1 MKFSPKGRLRAFS
14 LPRNVEICFSL
25 CSNILMILSSRTTLF
40 RGIENEREMIQTL
53 DGKMA
58 TYRENEAII
67 HKGNYVSHIGL
78 VLSGSVSVIRYDM
91 EGNGDLISIVKTGE
105 IFAESF
111 AICSKPSPVTIQAR
125 EDSCILWLPIENIR
139 KDRRLLE
146 NLLLV
151 SAERN
156 LFLTKRLE
164 HLGKRTLKDKVLS
177 YLEDMRETSM
187 SDEFDIPLDRQEM
200 ADYLSSDRS
209 ALSLVLSKLK
219 NEGVI
224 DFRKNHFILHYKMHK
239 E

>member
-1 MKFSPKGRLRAFS
+1 M
-14 LPRNVEICFSL
+14 
-25 CSNILMILSSRTTLF
+25 F
-40 RGIENEREMIQTL
+40 RGIENEKKLLETL
-53 DGKMA
+53 DGKTGVYSA
-58 TYRENEAII
+58 DETII
-67 HKGNYVSHIGL
+67 QKGSFISSIGL

-91 EGNGDLISIVKTGE
+91 NGNGDLISIVKTGE

-111 AICSKPSPVTIQAR
+111 AICSRPSPVTILAR
-125 EDSCILWLPIENIR
+125 EKSQILWLPIENIR

-146 NLLLV
+146 NLLMV

-177 YLEDMRETSM
+177 YLEDIRETTG

-219 NEGVI
+219 NEGVL
-224 DFRKNHFILHYKMHK
+224 DYRKNHFTLHYKPHK

>member
-1 MKFSPKGRLRAFS
+1 
-14 LPRNVEICFSL
+14 
-25 CSNILMILSSRTTLF
+25 MILSSRTTLF
-40 RGIENEREMIQTL
+40 RGIGNEREMMKSL
-53 DGKMA
+53 DGKTA
-58 TYRENEAII
+58 VYREDETII
-67 HKGNYVSHIGL
+67 QKGNSISSIGL

-125 EDSCILWLPIENIR
+125 EEAQILWLPIENIR
-139 KDRRLLE
+139 KDRLLLE
-146 NLLLV
+146 NLLMV

-177 YLEDMRETSM
+177 YLEDMRETAL

-219 NEGVI
+219 NEGVL
-224 DFRKNHFILHYKMHK
+224 DYHKNHFILHYKPHK

>member
-1 MKFSPKGRLRAFS
+1 MGFMPFFVQ
-14 LPRNVEICFSL
+14 NVAICFTL
-25 CSNILMILSSRTTLF
+25 CSNIPMILSSRTTLF
-40 RGIENEREMIQTL
+40 RGIENEQETIRGL
-53 DGKMA
+53 NGKEA
-58 TYRENEAII
+58 VYQENETII
-67 HKGNYVSHIGL
+67 HKGETISYLGL
-78 VLSGSVSVIRYDM
+78 VLSGSVSVLRFDI

-111 AICSKPSPVTIQAR
+111 AICSMPSPVTIMAR
-125 EDSCILWLPIENIR
+125 EISRILGLPIGNIR

-164 HLGKRTLKDKVLS
+164 HLGKRTLKEKVLS
-177 YLEDMRETSM
+177 YFEDMRETAGT
-187 SDEFDIPLDRQEM
+187 DEFEIPLDRQEM

-219 NEGVI
+219 KDGMI
-224 DFRKNHFILHYKMHK
+224 DFRKNHFILHYKPHR
-239 E
+239 ED

>member
-14 LPRNVEICFSL
+14 FTRNVAICFSL

-40 RGIENEREMIQTL
+40 RGIENEREMIISL
-53 DGKMA
+53 DGKTA
-58 TYRENEAII
+58 SYREDEAII
-67 HKGNYVSHIGL
+67 MKGNFISSIGL

-125 EDSCILWLPIENIR
+125 EDSKILWLPIENIR

-164 HLGKRTLKDKVLS
+164 HLGKRT
-177 YLEDMRETSM
+177 
-187 SDEFDIPLDRQEM
+187 DRK
-200 ADYLSSDRS
+200 S
-209 ALSLVLSKLK
+209 V
-219 NEGVI
+219 V
-224 DFRKNHFILHYKMHK
+224 
-239 E
+239 

>member
-1 MKFSPKGRLRAFS
+1 
-14 LPRNVEICFSL
+14 
-25 CSNILMILSSRTTLF
+25 MILSSRTTLF
-40 RGIENEREMIQTL
+40 RGIENEKEMIAAL
-53 DGKMA
+53 GGK
-58 TYRENEAII
+58 TSSYREDEALIL
-67 HKGNYVSHIGL
+67 KGNYISSIGL

-91 EGNGDLISIVKTGE
+91 KGNGDLISIVKSGE

-111 AICSKPSPVTIQAR
+111 AICSEPSPVTIQAR
-125 EDSCILWLPIENIR
+125 EDTCILWLPIENIR
-139 KDRRLLE
+139 KDRTLLE
-146 NLLLV
+146 NLLMV

-177 YLEDMRETSM
+177 YLEDMRETAGK
-187 SDEFDIPLDRQEM
+187 DEFDIPLDRQEM

-219 NEGVI
+219 NEGAI
-224 DFRKNHFILHYKMHK
+224 DFRKNHFILHYKRK